1 MKTKKL
7 LTCAAVSL
15 LAASVAAAG
24 VSAAELPLAA
34 AGEITSMTCFTYE
47 NDNNAWAHIWNPY
60 NTASLFSVPADEA
73 YDNDTKDLIIE
84 FTVTGLEEPFSV
96 MPGFQ
101 AHGDEDPAFAEEL
114 SVWNQD
120 DYTKYGGAEY
130 IYTIDQDGTYQ
141 VVVPFKALASG
152 GLDFWGE
159 NLEKVGILEMCF
171 YGVSNDDKTGFISDT
186 LTIEFNAVYQSNVSH
201 TVEECAFN
209 GGEPVKFY
217 ENAEEAPE
225 ESEEPEDSEKD
236 EGAEEVKTEES
247 SNTNTTDN
255 TVSTAENDVF
265 PIVPVIII
273 AAVVVVAVII
283 IVIVVV
289 SKKKK

>member
-1 MKTKKL
+1 MQKSFEYLKTERMKNMKLKKL
-7 LTCAAVSL
+7 LTCAAASL
-15 LAASVAAAG
+15 LAASAAAAG
-24 VSAAELPLAA
+24 VSAAGLSLATIN
-34 AGEITSMTCFTYE
+34 GITSMTCFTYE
-47 NDNNAWAHIWNPY
+47 NNNNAWAHLWNPY
-60 NTASLFSVPADEA
+60 NTASLFTVPAYENYAD
-73 YDNDTKDLIIE
+73 DTKDLIIE

-101 AHGDEDPAFAEEL
+101 AYGDEDPTFADEL

-120 DYTKYGGAEY
+120 DYTRYGGAEY
-130 IYTIDQDGTYQ
+130 TYKIDQDGTYQ
-141 VVVPFKALASG
+141 VVVPFKALADG
-152 GLDFWGE
+152 GLNFWGD
-159 NLEKVGILEMCF
+159 NLDSVGILEMCF

-209 GGEPVKFY
+209 GGEPVQFY
-217 ENAEEAPE
+217 DTAGEAPE
-225 ESEEPEDSEKD
+225 AEEDSD
-236 EGAEEVKTEES
+236 SADNAAPAEE
-247 SNTNTTDN
+247 NGD
-255 TVSTAENDVF
+255 F